1 MKCKVCDKKCIKN
14 GFQANGVQRYF
25 CRLCK
30 KSTQKRYTY
39 KSYQKHTNKLIYR
52 LIVNSCGINDISR
65 VLRISRHTVKK
76 RLLYLSKQTKRP
88 ALFEHQQSY
97 EIDEMYAR
105 IKNKKHRYWI
115 TYAINRKT
123 KTIVALYIGKRKAKH
138 IANVVNRILLLNP
151 KRIYSDH
158 FSSYKKLIPKNIH
171 RAGKSLTNHIERLH
185 LNLRTHLKCL
195 SRKTICFTKSLKTLE
210 AIVRLYFWGNT
221 INFKYV

>member
-1 MKCKVCDKKCIKN
+1 M
-14 GFQANGVQRYF
+14 
-25 CRLCK
+25 
-30 KSTQKRYTY
+30 
-39 KSYQKHTNKLIYR
+39 
-52 LIVNSCGINDISR
+52 
-65 VLRISRHTVKK
+65 RISRHTVKK